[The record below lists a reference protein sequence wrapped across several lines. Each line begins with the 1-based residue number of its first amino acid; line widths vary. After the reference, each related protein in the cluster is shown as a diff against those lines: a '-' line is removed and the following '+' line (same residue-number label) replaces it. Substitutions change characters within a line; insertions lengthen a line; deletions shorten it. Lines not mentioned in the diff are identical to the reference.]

1 MDFPLEIA
9 FGYVGHLCLFVT
21 VVFTVIISYIGLAS
35 YLLCVQNVLTIIW
48 FTIFML
54 VLQRQHYYFIIVTI
68 GSIRTTY
75 LISFGKALFPSIC
88 ICVMKQSIVMEASNM
103 INEIRRD
110 HLYIIEN
117 VSNKMRRRMPKGQDE
132 KQRNLTQSSSSPCC
146 CYICIN
152 VSYVGSDFWG
162 NVWSVSRLLCFT

>member
-1 MDFPLEIA
+1 
-9 FGYVGHLCLFVT
+9 
-21 VVFTVIISYIGLAS
+21 
-35 YLLCVQNVLTIIW
+35 
-48 FTIFML
+48 ML

-68 GSIRTTY
+68 GSIRT
-75 LISFGKALFPSIC
+75 ALFPSIC

-152 VSYVGSDFWG
+152 VSYVGSDFSG
-162 NVWSVSRLLCFT
+162 KYMESITITELQIGGLQKDYLLLEPLRIRYKK

>member
-1 MDFPLEIA
+1 
-9 FGYVGHLCLFVT
+9 
-21 VVFTVIISYIGLAS
+21 
-35 YLLCVQNVLTIIW
+35 
-48 FTIFML
+48 ML

-68 GSIRTTY
+68 GSIRT
-75 LISFGKALFPSIC
+75 ALFPSIC

>member
-1 MDFPLEIA
+1 
-9 FGYVGHLCLFVT
+9 
-21 VVFTVIISYIGLAS
+21 
-35 YLLCVQNVLTIIW
+35 
-48 FTIFML
+48 
-54 VLQRQHYYFIIVTI
+54 
-68 GSIRTTY
+68 
-75 LISFGKALFPSIC
+75 
-88 ICVMKQSIVMEASNM
+88 MKQSIVMGASNM

-132 KQRNLTQSSSSPCC
+132 KQQNLTQSSSSPCC

>member
-1 MDFPLEIA
+1 
-9 FGYVGHLCLFVT
+9 
-21 VVFTVIISYIGLAS
+21 
-35 YLLCVQNVLTIIW
+35 
-48 FTIFML
+48 
-54 VLQRQHYYFIIVTI
+54 
-68 GSIRTTY
+68 
-75 LISFGKALFPSIC
+75 
-88 ICVMKQSIVMEASNM
+88 MKQSIVMEASNM

-152 VSYVGSDFWG
+152 VSYVGSDFLG
-162 NVWSVSRLLCFT
+162 KMYGEYHDYCASCRRLRERLFTSEPLRNRYKKEMDTKMD

>member
-1 MDFPLEIA
+1 
-9 FGYVGHLCLFVT
+9 
-21 VVFTVIISYIGLAS
+21 
-35 YLLCVQNVLTIIW
+35 
-48 FTIFML
+48 
-54 VLQRQHYYFIIVTI
+54 
-68 GSIRTTY
+68 
-75 LISFGKALFPSIC
+75 
-88 ICVMKQSIVMEASNM
+88 MKQSIVMEASNM

-152 VSYVGSDFWG
+152 VSYVGSDFLGKCMG
-162 NVWSVSRLLCFT
+162 NIMITVFHVGDLQKDCLLQNHYVSDTKKRWILRWIEGLKHFLSP

>member
-68 GSIRTTY
+68 GSIRT
-75 LISFGKALFPSIC
+75 ALFPSIC

>member
-54 VLQRQHYYFIIVTI
+54 VFQRQHYYFIIVTI
-68 GSIRTTY
+68 GSIRTSPLY
-75 LISFGKALFPSIC
+75 VSVLWSRVLWWKPLIWLMRSGATIC
-88 ICVMKQSIVMEASNM
+88 TLLKMCQTRWEDECLKVKMKSS
-103 INEIRRD
+103 EIW
-110 HLYIIEN
+110 H
-117 VSNKMRRRMPKGQDE
+117 
-132 KQRNLTQSSSSPCC
+132 NL
-146 CYICIN
+146 
-152 VSYVGSDFWG
+152 
-162 NVWSVSRLLCFT
+162 LLLHVVVIFV

>member
-68 GSIRTTY
+68 GSIRTPFSPLY
-75 LISFGKALFPSIC
+75 VSVLWSILLWWKPLIWLMRSGATIC
-88 ICVMKQSIVMEASNM
+88 TLLKMCQTRWEDECLKVKMKSS
-103 INEIRRD
+103 EIW
-110 HLYIIEN
+110 H
-117 VSNKMRRRMPKGQDE
+117 
-132 KQRNLTQSSSSPCC
+132 NL
-146 CYICIN
+146 
-152 VSYVGSDFWG
+152 
-162 NVWSVSRLLCFT
+162 LLLHVVVIFV